1 MFLLQRDWRQIQ
13 FPLLPLALLRKW
25 HEISKHE
32 KRQKES
38 KVSLLPPPEPMPPT
52 PTSFLRLL
60 SRWLLLSGHP
70 RPLLLCLISL
80 AATTERVYGNTEEDK
95 GQAVTERGKA
105 AGSVV
110 EEDEEG
116 GGRKGG
122 RAEEEEEGRWMG
134 LRAPR
139 KDLREDKSGRGGKE
153 GLEGRPVRR
162 SRQPGTD

>member
-1 MFLLQRDWRQIQ
+1 M
-13 FPLLPLALLRKW
+13 KN
-25 HEISKHE
+25 K

-38 KVSLLPPPEPMPPT
+38 KMSLLPPPEPVPPT

-60 SRWLLLSGHP
+60 SRCLLLSGHP
-70 RPLLLCLISL
+70 RPLPLCRISL
-80 AATTERVYGNTEEDK
+80 AAITGQVCGNTEEDK

-134 LRAPR
+134 LRAAR
-139 KDLREDKSGRGGKE
+139 KDLREDKSGRGGKD
-153 GLEGRPVRR
+153 GLEGRTRRR